1 MTATINLRILLHL
14 IESRYLK
21 VYLQLRKPAA
31 TDREQVM
38 DRLENSLSMEQELS
52 HRIFSDNVQQ
62 LSQSEAQELLVEMHK
77 QMMYRENIYKKMFVD
92 QQRDIVDSLFGV
104 GK

>member
-1 MTATINLRILLHL
+1 
-14 IESRYLK
+14 
-21 VYLQLRKPAA
+21 
-31 TDREQVM
+31 M